1 MTWGPAF
8 LAYSARLHTGGT
20 PLHTGPGSKANN
32 HRVSRTTDALRTAVL
47 AVGAVRLRFVDD
59 PTNQKAASK
68 VARQA
73 HLKIMSLLEPILTS
87 PTEHLDDIE
96 PTLAALLSALVACT
110 LAADNIWEEIMKI
123 SVKYINNLGGA
134 AKLITNLKPQQN
146 TLSLTRFVLEQM
158 AVRDIVACMTLGRR
172 PSIIRQAFEP
182 WFFEIERW
190 SGRDVEWE
198 SVERMFGE
206 CLSLSFTLRA

>member
-1 MTWGPAF
+1 M
-8 LAYSARLHTGGT
+8 
-20 PLHTGPGSKANN
+20 
-32 HRVSRTTDALRTAVL
+32 L

-73 HLKIMSLLEPILTS
+73 HLKIMSLLEPILNN
-87 PTEHLDDIE
+87 PNDHLEEIE
-96 PTLAALLSALVACT
+96 PTLAALLSVLVACT

-146 TLSLTRFVLEQM
+146 TLSVTRFVLEQL

-206 CLSLSFTLRA
+206 FCCRLGADSGGPARHGSC